1 MKIKGINRDYSGLL
15 ELYFEGETTPEQE
28 RILVRYFRRGRLAS
42 GHEKFAPLF
51 EYIGEEKKSARPEF
65 PSQNRIALR
74 MRPVF
79 TWAAVAVLLVSAGGI
94 LLLHSRGGDRS
105 YRLTISGEEIRNKQM
120 AVNLAKG
127 KLDYVNGILEKVGE
141 NTGKVTGAAAG
152 FTKRIKVL
160 QNISDNINN
169 N

>member
-1 MKIKGINRDYSGLL
+1 MKIKGINRDYSRLL

-28 RILVRYFRRGRLAS
+28 RILVRYFRRGRLAP

-51 EYIGEEKKSARPEF
+51 DYIAEEKKSSRPEF
-65 PSQNRIALR
+65 RSQNRFSPG
-74 MRPVF
+74 MRRIFV
-79 TWAAVAVLLVSAGGI
+79 WAAVVMLLVSAGGV
-94 LLLHSRGGDRS
+94 LLYSLGGDRS

-127 KLDYVNGILEKVGE
+127 KLDYVNGILEKAGE

-152 FTKRIKVL
+152 VTKRIKVL

-169 N
+169 D